1 MGRNK
6 DNRKRLASYLVRVRE
21 HEAKIAHEKNKAN
34 PDIKLIEY
42 WEKEIKA
49 HQVRIERLRRRLP
62 QKTE

>member
-1 MGRNK
+1 MGKNK
-6 DNRKRLASYLVRVRE
+6 DNRRRLVSYLARVSE
-21 HEAKIAHEKNKAN
+21 HEQKIELEKARAN

-49 HQVRIERLRRRLP
+49 HEVRIERLRRRLP